1 MTGTYPG
8 FEGHVGRTFAGSQG
22 AWPTRPSPPPGAP
35 NVVVMLADDLGFADL
50 GCYGSEIDTPHL
62 DALAARGIRATNFHT
77 TPLCSPTRASL
88 LTGLESH
95 RAGFGTVAHLDPGF
109 PGYAMELGPDVA
121 TIAEVLRDQAGY
133 ATMMVGKWHLA
144 KDSDC
149 SAAGPQHSWPCQRGF
164 DRFYGI
170 LDAFTNLHQPHRIVE
185 DNHLVEVDRYP
196 DDYYFTDDLT
206 DHAISMIRERKASN
220 PEQPF
225 FCYFAHGAVH
235 APLHARPEDIAK
247 YRGRYDGGWDQLRD
261 ERFARQRELGIVPDG
276 LELPPRNTEPNHDVR
291 PWDDLD
297 DRERALFA
305 RHMEVYAAM
314 VDRIDQ
320 NVGRLVGALEELGEL
335 DNTIIVFLSD
345 NGASREGEVTGTT
358 AYYVHLLQG
367 DDLEADYERLD
378 DIGGPRTTPHY
389 PRGWAMASGT
399 PFRLYKINTHQGG
412 HSVPFC
418 FSWPA
423 GLPERGSIRTQY
435 AHVTDLLPTLLDL
448 IGLERPAAR
457 NGVPLASLDGSS
469 FAAALRDPDAPSSHR
484 EQIYECNGHRG
495 LYRDGWELVTLH
507 QPLTPFTD
515 DEWELYHLAEDPTE
529 LHNLAAAQPE
539 RVRELAAA
547 WEDRAWSDHIYPLDE
562 GSSIKYLQRPERSA
576 VYGEPVT
583 IRRGTPT
590 LERWRSVQ
598 LLWFRSVTIT
608 IDLEHHSAD
617 QGMLVA
623 HGDQGAGY
631 ALYVLDGEVFFVH
644 NNGRG
649 AMLTV
654 GGGAMPDGVTS
665 VEADL
670 RATGERQWELT
681 LRVDGE
687 DRATRAG
694 VPMLFGIAPFE
705 GIDVG
710 IDRRS
715 PVSWEIY
722 ERFGPFPYTG
732 ALHSVTYTPGEP
744 GPDAPARMMDM
755 LRELGA
761 AFE

>member
-8 FEGHVGRTFAGSQG
+8 FAGHVGRTFAGSQG
-22 AWPTRPSPPPGAP
+22 AWPDRPTPPAGAP

-62 DALAARGIRATNFHT
+62 DALAARGIRSTNFHT
-77 TPLCSPTRASL
+77 APMCSPTRASL

-95 RAGFGTVAHLDPGF
+95 RAGFGTVAHADPGF
-109 PGYAMELGPDVA
+109 PGYAMELGPDAA
-121 TIAEVLRDQAGY
+121 TIAEILRDQAGY

-149 SAAGPQHSWPCQRGF
+149 SAAGPRHSWPCQRGF
-164 DRFYGI
+164 ERFYGI

-206 DHAISMIRERKASN
+206 DRAISMIREGKASN
-220 PEQPF
+220 PAQPF
-225 FCYFAHGAVH
+225 FLYFAHGAVH
-235 APLHARPEDIAK
+235 APLHARADDIAK

-261 ERFARQRELGIVPDG
+261 ERFARQRELGIVPED
-276 LELPPRNTEPNHDVR
+276 LELPPRNTEANHDVR

-297 DRERALFA
+297 DRERRLFA

-320 NVGRLVGALEELGEL
+320 NVGRLVDALEELGEL
-335 DNTIIVFLSD
+335 DNTIIIFLSD

-367 DDLEADYERLD
+367 DDIDADLARLE

-423 GLPERGSIRTQY
+423 GLPERGAIRSQF

-448 IGLERPAAR
+448 IGVERPTER
-457 NGVPLASLDGSS
+457 NGVPLAPIDGSS
-469 FAAALRDPDAPSSHR
+469 MAATLRDADAPSTHT

-515 DEWELYHLAEDPTE
+515 EEWELYHLAEDPTE
-529 LHNLAAAQPE
+529 LRNLATAEPQ
-539 RVRELAAA
+539 RVQEMAAA
-547 WEDRAWSDHIYPLDE
+547 WEDQAWQEYIYPLDE
-562 GSSIKYLQRPERSA
+562 GTSIKYVQRPDRDA
-576 VYGEPVT
+576 VYAEPVT

-598 LLWFRSVTIT
+598 LIWFRTIT
-608 IDLEHHSAD
+608 ITVDLDHKSAD

-631 ALYVLDGEVFFVH
+631 AMYVLDGELVFTH

-649 AMLTV
+649 AMLSV
-654 GGGAMPDGVTS
+654 SGGAMADGVRS
-665 VEADL
+665 VEAEL
-670 RATGERQWELT
+670 RATGGQKWDLT

-687 DRATRAG
+687 DRAVQDG

-744 GPDAPARMMDM
+744 APDAPVNLLDM
-755 LRELGA
+755 LRDLGA